1 MLKSSNLY
9 YSVENVANV
18 SVFGLV
24 EPAWLCDF
32 LRYEIEN
39 KLRAVHFSPGKW
51 QRQIIIITDSG

>member
-18 SVFGLV
+18 SDFSLV
-24 EPAWLCDF
+24 EPAWLWDF

-39 KLRAVHFSPGKW
+39 RLRAVYFSPGKW
-51 QRQIIIITDSG
+51 QRQIIITGSG